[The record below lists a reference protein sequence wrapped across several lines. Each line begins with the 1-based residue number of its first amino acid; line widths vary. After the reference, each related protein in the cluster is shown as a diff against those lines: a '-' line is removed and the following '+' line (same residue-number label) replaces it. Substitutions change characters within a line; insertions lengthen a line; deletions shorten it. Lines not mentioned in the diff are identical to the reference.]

1 MQIYLGKEPYMEDK
15 WQEIKEIE
23 AQRSAII
30 TKLEKIEEKKSHVS
44 NEVYEKVKE
53 EYEAKLAKIEEGMTQ
68 HVDLIKGELQNLKQ
82 EEKSIAEEERDINL
96 ELEEIE
102 LRYSIGEYDEE
113 SYNRLSQETRVKLN
127 NVKTK
132 FQKAKDRKEW
142 LTNFVE
148 GKGTE
153 QIPEAAKPA
162 AESKEPEKPVE
173 EPPKPAEEPP
183 KPAQEPPKP
192 AQEPPKPAEE
202 PAKPVEELPKL
213 VEEPEEPPKE
223 PEKAV
228 EEPKAPEEKI
238 EIEEH
243 ILEEKLPEE
252 ATKLDELLVE
262 EEAVKP
268 EMPEEEAAPKKP
280 EEPPK
285 EQNVACPKC
294 GYLNSPDSWYCE
306 KCGAEI
312 LDTPT
317 Q

>member
-1 MQIYLGKEPYMEDK
+1 MEDK

-30 TKLEKIEEKKSHVS
+30 AKLEKIEEKKSTVS
-44 NEVYEKVKE
+44 IEVYEKVKK
-53 EYEAKLAKIEEGMTQ
+53 EYEAKLEEIEEGMTQ
-68 HVDLIKGELQNLKQ
+68 HVDLIKGELQNIKN
-82 EEKSIAEEERDINL
+82 EEDGIAEEERDLKL

-113 SYNRLSQETRVKLN
+113 SYNKLSAETKEKLSG
-127 NVKTK
+127 VKTK
-132 FQKAKDRKEW
+132 FQKTHDRKQW
-142 LTNFVE
+142 LTNFVAE
-148 GKGTE
+148 KGTE
-153 QIPEAAKPA
+153 ESPEA
-162 AESKEPEKPVE
+162 EKPVE
-173 EPPKPAEEPP
+173 EPK
-183 KPAQEPPKP
+183 
-192 AQEPPKPAEE
+192 E
-202 PAKPVEELPKL
+202 PAKEPVVAEEQPAKETEK
-213 VEEPEEPPKE
+213 VPEEPKE
-223 PEKAV
+223 
-228 EEPKAPEEKI
+228 PEEKI

-268 EMPEEEAAPKKP
+268 EVPEEEAKP
-280 EEPPK
+280 EKVEEPPK
-285 EQNVACPKC
+285 EQSVACPKC

-317 Q
+317 S